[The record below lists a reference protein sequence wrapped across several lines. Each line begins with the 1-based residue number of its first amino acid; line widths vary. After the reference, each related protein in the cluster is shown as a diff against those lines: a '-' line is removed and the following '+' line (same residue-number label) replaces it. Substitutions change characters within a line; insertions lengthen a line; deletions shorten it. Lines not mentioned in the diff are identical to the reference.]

1 LPTLVRPAWG
11 GLEGNSSCSFNRSA
25 TVAIVSGNELVTHSS
40 PAPRREQ
47 PADWRSNALRGRGA
61 CHLPTNS
68 WLRGLRL
75 RPALSP
81 SRRCSPSGRACV
93 SSVSRRARM
102 SVAVYQWHR
111 GTQRLCWSPHRT
123 PASARRL
130 LCRLGAGAG
139 RGRRACRPP
148 RETRLALG
156 GRSVHRERKGN
167 PGATGRRRERA
178 PLCGI
183 LPPYWQERLV

>member
-1 LPTLVRPAWG
+1 MALGAFCLRASAWKG
-11 GLEGNSSCSFNRSA
+11 
-25 TVAIVSGNELVTHSS
+25 TVAAVSTDRPLSQSYQETSLS
-40 PAPRREQ
+40 PAHHPRPDANSRRTGGAT
-47 PADWRSNALRGRGA
+47 PCVGRGA

-68 WLRGLRL
+68 WLRGL

-156 GRSVHRERKGN
+156 GRSVHREPKGN